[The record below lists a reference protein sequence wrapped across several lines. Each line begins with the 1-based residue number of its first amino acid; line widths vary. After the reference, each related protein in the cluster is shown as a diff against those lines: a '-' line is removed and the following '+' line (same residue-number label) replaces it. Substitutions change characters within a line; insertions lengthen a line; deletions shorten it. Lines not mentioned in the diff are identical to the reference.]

1 MDEKELQEA
10 IERYGEEIFVK
21 MYSAVDRMVSDY
33 NMDDKERNLRN
44 SGFATAYAIVLRKI
58 GHEVDLRIYN
68 AGGYDLTD
76 QIIVDGKTYDFFHT

>member
-1 MDEKELQEA
+1 MDERELQEA

-21 MYSAVDRMVSDY
+21 MYRAVDRMVSDY
-33 NMDDKERNLRN
+33 DMNDKERNLRN
-44 SGFATAYAIVLRKI
+44 SGSATAYAIVLRKI

-76 QIIVDGKTYDFFHT
+76 QIIVDGKT